1 MTVHCVSWVILKYL
15 DVGPVPAWLPS
26 PAWGQAGL
34 RASSTLPL
42 RQYVS
47 KQDKCLSQCKRAM
60 EKWKRK
66 GYYDRMEIIVS
77 NFKLDSSEKG
87 VWERVGR
94 GERKKKKKNYSFC
107 AHVWKEGKTFAASVM
122 KFKCWDWFT
131 GLWISVIWLW
141 AALINWTTD
150 CDRLK
155 LLLSLN
161 TSKPLPLCWPPD
173 NHIPHWEL
181 KELKECLTQHK
192 APVAEDGDQRR
203 EEALGRFVLCAFE
216 TYTYIHIYIY
226 VWLNVTITTVKA
238 KKTSLHCLS
247 WLCCYCLCKPH
258 GVHSSPMHV
267 IKRWL
272 PWLNERL

>member
-94 GERKKKKKNYSFC
+94 GERKKKTILSVLMFGKREKLSQL
-107 AHVWKEGKTFAASVM
+107 VWWNLNAETDSLVYESV
-122 KFKCWDWFT
+122 
-131 GLWISVIWLW
+131 LS
-141 AALINWTTD
+141 D
-150 CDRLK
+150 C
-155 LLLSLN
+155 
-161 TSKPLPLCWPPD
+161 
-173 NHIPHWEL
+173 E
-181 KELKECLTQHK
+181 Q
-192 APVAEDGDQRR
+192 
-203 EEALGRFVLCAFE
+203 
-216 TYTYIHIYIY
+216 
-226 VWLNVTITTVKA
+226 
-238 KKTSLHCLS
+238 
-247 WLCCYCLCKPH
+247 
-258 GVHSSPMHV
+258 
-267 IKRWL
+267 
-272 PWLNERL
+272 PWLTEPQIVTGSSCC